1 MMAAGRNTTGRGL
14 GFDGGR
20 RGGRLRKYLSF
31 FRIRLVTGLQ
41 YRTAA
46 WAGLCT
52 QFFWG
57 MMEIMIFKAFYATGT
72 TSSYPMELS
81 QVIDYLWLQQ
91 AFLTMFFVWNSG
103 NDILELIRNGDIA
116 YELVRPMD
124 LYNQWLVKNLAERT
138 AKVLLR
144 FWPVVLVALFL
155 PAPFNLSLPVSPL
168 AFGCFLFTMVM
179 GCVLVVAYLMLVL
192 IATIYTLNPM
202 GIRLIAV
209 SMTEFLTGALVPLP
223 FLPDWL
229 QRFLELSPFGS
240 MQNLPLRIYCGNIA
254 GAEMWQ
260 AMALQLFW
268 VVVLIGIGRLWMKRA
283 LRRVVAQGG

>member
-1 MMAAGRNTTGRGL
+1 M
-14 GFDGGR
+14 
-20 RGGRLRKYLSF
+20 RKYWSF

-46 WAGLCT
+46 WAGICT

-57 MMEIMIFKAFYATGT
+57 LMEIMIFNAFYTTGAGQF
-72 TSSYPMELS
+72 PMEFS
-81 QVIDYLWLQQ
+81 QVTDYLWLQQ
-91 AFLTMFFVWNSG
+91 AFLTLFFVWYSG
-103 NDILELIRNGDIA
+103 NDILELIQNGNIA

-124 LYNQWLVKNLAERT
+124 LYTQWTVKNIAER
-138 AKVLLR
+138 ASKVLLR
-144 FWPVVLVALFL
+144 FWPVLLVAFL
-155 PAPFNLSLPVSPL
+155 LPKPFNLSLPASPL
-168 AFGCFLFTMVM
+168 AFACFLVSLIVGCF
-179 GCVLVVAYLMLVL
+179 LVVAYLMLVF

-202 GIRLIAV
+202 GIRMIAI

-223 FLPDWL
+223 FLPAKL
-229 QRFLELSPFGS
+229 QRVLELSPFGS

-254 GAEMWQ
+254 GAEMWK

-268 VVVLIGIGRLWMKRA
+268 LAVLVGIGQFWMHRA